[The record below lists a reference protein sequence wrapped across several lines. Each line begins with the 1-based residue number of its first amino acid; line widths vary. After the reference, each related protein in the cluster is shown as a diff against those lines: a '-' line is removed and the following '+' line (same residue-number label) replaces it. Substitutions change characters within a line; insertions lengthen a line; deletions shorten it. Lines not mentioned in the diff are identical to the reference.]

1 MSEPAASL
9 PMYDLPEVRGAAAAL
24 WTGIARRLRRAGVTE
39 VPDELV
45 HDRPAAELWA
55 DPGLLFSQCCGA
67 DLALPHGQALQPL
80 ATPRYQAPGCSGP
93 RYSSVIVVGERS
105 PACALEDLRAARC
118 VINEAHSRSG
128 AAALWAL
135 VAPLGGRGFFREV
148 RLSGAHVESLALVA
162 GGEVELAAIDCITH
176 ALLARHRPRALSG
189 TRPLCHSPA
198 ALAPPFV
205 TRADAAPELVAGLRE
220 ALQGALEDP
229 ELAAARDDL
238 LLAGIEIQPAAAYL
252 DLAAAAS
259 DRV

>member
-1 MSEPAASL
+1 MATASL
-9 PMYDLPEVRGAAAAL
+9 PMYDLPEVHGAAGAL
-24 WTGIARRLRRAGVTE
+24 WSGIAGRLRRAGVPD
-39 VPDELV
+39 VPETLV
-45 HDRPAAELWA
+45 HGRPVSLLWS
-55 DPGLLFSQCCGA
+55 DPDLLFSQCCGA

-80 ATPRYQAPGCSGP
+80 ATPCYRAPGCSGA

-105 PACALEDLRAARC
+105 PARAIEDLREATC

-162 GGEVELAAIDCITH
+162 SGEAEVAAVDCITH
-176 ALLARHRPRALSG
+176 ALLARHRPRALAG
-189 TRPLCHSPA
+189 TRLLGHSPP

-205 TRADAAPELVAGLRE
+205 TRADAGPELAAQLRE
-220 ALQGALEDP
+220 ALQGAMDDP
-229 ELAAARDDL
+229 DLAPARDDL

-252 DLAAAAS
+252 DLAAAAI
-259 DRV
+259 DPT